1 MIVRARID
9 ACTRRLR
16 KEEGLGLVEILVSQT
31 ISGVVLAA
39 AVMGVLVGLRMMGST
54 ADRINSTQSGR
65 TAMDQI
71 AQRMRSQTCLFPGEY
86 NFNGGTAS
94 TVRAANIIHASSNK
108 VVMLTDV
115 GAAAGATGATGA
127 VSFVP
132 ELRTI
137 EVSGTVGPT
146 GSGTLI
152 DSWRSSLTTVR
163 PFRFQVASTVTTFDA
178 LASATGVVGATPS
191 TSRGLVDKIQ
201 YANGFSRHFLYYND
215 AGTQVAEVNGTVP
228 VASLESISRIQI
240 AYKVG
245 AASGSSTNNGKS
257 TQFVNDFYVRAITDR
272 CEGG

>member
-1 MIVRARID
+1 MPNWLD
-9 ACTRRLR
+9 AGARRLR
-16 KEEGLGLVEILVSQT
+16 KEDGLGLVEILVSQT

-39 AVMGVLVGLRMMGST
+39 AVMGVLVGLRIMGST

-65 TAMDQI
+65 IAMDQI

-86 NFNGGTAS
+86 NLNGGTAG
-94 TVRAANIIHASSNK
+94 TIRAPNILHANPNK
-108 VVMLTDV
+108 IMMLTDV

-137 EVSGTVGPT
+137 EVSGPVGPT
-146 GSGTLI
+146 GSGVLI

-163 PFRFQVASTVTTFDA
+163 PFRFQVASAITGFDV
-178 LASATGVVGATPS
+178 LASATGAVGATPS
-191 TSRGLVDKIQ
+191 ISRAMVDKIQ
-201 YANGFSRHFLYYND
+201 YANGFSRHFTYYND
-215 AGTQVAEVNGTVP
+215 AGTQVAEVNGVVP
-228 VASLESISRIQI
+228 SASLESITRIQL

-245 AASGSSTNNGKS
+245 SASGSSTNNGKS
-257 TQFVNDFYVRAITDR
+257 TQFVNNFYVRAITDR